1 MTRGGDVTART
12 TLKGKSP
19 LHIAAGHAETRAVQE
34 LVLRWGADETQLDGR
49 GRSASDIAGAL
60 KNVFDRGHRHAEQ
73 VERIKVVL
81 ASAPADR
88 RWIRR
93 RAVVMLVSR
102 LRGEITRQRS
112 KQSEKESN
120 NSAGAK
126 KRGGGTGATEGAA
139 EAAPKAAAAAAAEA
153 GAAEAGAV
161 EVVELDKDALVGG
174 EGNGNSSL
182 ENIAGGGAAVTG
194 GERRASSL
202 PNGMEPFRDAVI
214 RLAGED
220 DEGVFRS
227 VVGFL

>member
-1 MTRGGDVTART
+1 MTRGGDVRAKTII
-12 TLKGKSP
+12 KGKSP

-60 KNVFDRGHRHAEQ
+60 KNVFDRGQRHAEQ

-93 RAVVMLVSR
+93 RAVVMLVCR
-102 LRGEITRQRS
+102 LRGEIARERRQAER
-112 KQSEKESN
+112 ESN
-120 NSAGAK
+120 NHSGAK
-126 KRGGGTGATEGAA
+126 KRGSGSGATEGAT
-139 EAAPKAAAAAAAEA
+139 ETVPNAAAAAAA
-153 GAAEAGAV
+153 AV
-161 EVVELDKDALVGG
+161 VVEQEKNALGG
-174 EGNGNSSL
+174 VKAIISSSSTRNGGL
-182 ENIAGGGAAVTG
+182 QKVAGGGAAVTG
-194 GERRASSL
+194 GERRTSAL
-202 PNGMEPFRDAVI
+202 PNGMEAFKDAVL

-220 DEGVFRS
+220 DEDVFRS